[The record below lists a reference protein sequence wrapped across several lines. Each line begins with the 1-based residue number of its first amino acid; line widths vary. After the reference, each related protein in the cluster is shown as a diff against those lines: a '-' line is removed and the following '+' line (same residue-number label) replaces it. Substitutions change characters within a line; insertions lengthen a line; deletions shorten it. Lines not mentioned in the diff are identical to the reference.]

1 VESLSLFYSPSSS
14 LGSNEIAVSRSGTI
28 MLSDRAFNGS
38 EMLAIAGTL
47 AYRVG
52 LVDEHLTVEFRELGA
67 TV

>member
-1 VESLSLFYSPSSS
+1 
-14 LGSNEIAVSRSGTI
+14 

-38 EMLAIAGTL
+38 KMLAIAGTL

-52 LVDEHLTVEFRELGA
+52 LVDEHLTVEFLELGA